1 MMCSLIKQDKTKNGA
16 LPLPV
21 FLAFFSLV
29 TTASG
34 FSNSFI
40 PAFLVSL
47 QLPGYMFGLV
57 YAIASFMIFILSP
70 FWGKLSERIGRTR
83 VIAAGCLGAACGQA
97 LFCTA
102 TGAPQIIFAR
112 GVTGFFAGGFLVGCL
127 SYGGDLCNLRGSSVP
142 MACSAVVEGTSGAFA
157 YLFGGLAAYRSI
169 RLGFVCQIGLYLT
182 AGLYALLAMPETR
195 QPEKKTGGRWPVR
208 EANPF
213 LSLVRLRHIEPWQTA
228 VFWSILIAACGGWM
242 FESAF
247 NYSISAFFSFS
258 PLFNG
263 VLKCGVG
270 ILNALV
276 GAGVIRRLVRRGT
289 IRGPLLLVGV
299 LCMAASLLS
308 ACSTDRAILFF
319 PFSVCFL
326 LINSLNLP
334 LHQALLTTN
343 KANLPVGELMG
354 LFNAF
359 RSIGQVVGS
368 MVSGFSYTVGHAL
381 PFFCASAFFMMMVF
395 ILRWGTSGERKRHAN
410 GGIKR
415 RKKNG

>member
-127 SYGGDLCNLRGSSVP
+127 SYGGDLC
-142 MACSAVVEGTSGAFA
+142 SAVVEGTSGAFA

-270 ILNALV
+270 ILNSLV

-359 RSIGQVVGS
+359 RSIGQVAGS

>member
-1 MMCSLIKQDKTKNGA
+1 
-16 LPLPV
+16 
-21 FLAFFSLV
+21 
-29 TTASG
+29 
-34 FSNSFI
+34 
-40 PAFLVSL
+40 
-47 QLPGYMFGLV
+47 
-57 YAIASFMIFILSP
+57 
-70 FWGKLSERIGRTR
+70 
-83 VIAAGCLGAACGQA
+83 
-97 LFCTA
+97 
-102 TGAPQIIFAR
+102 
-112 GVTGFFAGGFLVGCL
+112 
-127 SYGGDLCNLRGSSVP
+127 
-142 MACSAVVEGTSGAFA
+142 
-157 YLFGGLAAYRSI
+157 
-169 RLGFVCQIGLYLT
+169 
-182 AGLYALLAMPETR
+182 
-195 QPEKKTGGRWPVR
+195 
-208 EANPF
+208 
-213 LSLVRLRHIEPWQTA
+213 
-228 VFWSILIAACGGWM
+228 M

-270 ILNALV
+270 IVNALV

-359 RSIGQVVGS
+359 RSIGQVAGS

>member
-1 MMCSLIKQDKTKNGA
+1 MARFAKPLQGSFSPVAKHPQKHKNRPEIGRFSHFNPSA
-16 LPLPV
+16 EMHP
-21 FLAFFSLV
+21 FSLFSASKAPEKWLCDAICRKKQLFP
-29 TTASG
+29 TSRSG
-34 FSNSFI
+34 F
-40 PAFLVSL
+40 L
-47 QLPGYMFGLV
+47 
-57 YAIASFMIFILSP
+57 ILH
-70 FWGKLSERIGRTR
+70 E
-83 VIAAGCLGAACGQA
+83 CLH
-97 LFCTA
+97 
-102 TGAPQIIFAR
+102 
-112 GVTGFFAGGFLVGCL
+112 TGFFAGGFLVGCL

-359 RSIGQVVGS
+359 RSIGQVAGS

>member
-1 MMCSLIKQDKTKNGA
+1 M
-16 LPLPV
+16 
-21 FLAFFSLV
+21 
-29 TTASG
+29 
-34 FSNSFI
+34 
-40 PAFLVSL
+40 
-47 QLPGYMFGLV
+47 
-57 YAIASFMIFILSP
+57 
-70 FWGKLSERIGRTR
+70 
-83 VIAAGCLGAACGQA
+83 
-97 LFCTA
+97 
-102 TGAPQIIFAR
+102 
-112 GVTGFFAGGFLVGCL
+112 GCL

-319 PFSVCFL
+319 SFSVCFL

-395 ILRWGTSGERKRHAN
+395 ILRWGTSGEKKRHAN